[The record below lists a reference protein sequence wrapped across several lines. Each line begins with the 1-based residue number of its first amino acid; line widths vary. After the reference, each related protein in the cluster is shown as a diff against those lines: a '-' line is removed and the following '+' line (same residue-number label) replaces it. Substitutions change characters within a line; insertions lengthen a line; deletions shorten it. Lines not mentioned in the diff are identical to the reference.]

1 MPFLGSLFPERG
13 LHTMKA
19 VFRSFPPVVL
29 SLALANSVGSLP
41 AVAADTVDLRNGAR
55 TVFYGGGYDASP
67 PRSDFYGWAI
77 AFGDIDGDGID
88 DFISSSTNSEGP
100 NDAYEPEHDV
110 YVFFGRARSDIDSLY
125 PVDEP
130 DVADIVIYRG
140 GHAIACGDL
149 DADGYDDIILAEHRG
164 YVIFGGPREQL
175 RRAYDFVETSANY
188 TPPDVSILGSFLI
201 GGWTDQPVRV
211 SNEGVSYG
219 LVSGDLNDDGFGDIV
234 VGDAMANTG
243 RTSGG
248 AAFIIF
254 GRPRE
259 AFPTTIDTDPMSS
272 LPHPDVMIVGKSS
285 DLYPF
290 HLAVGDFDGDR
301 VDDLVAMTVRGLGD
315 EVIVPWAGELHGFF
329 GKRTWKALYDMQTE
343 EFDFSFTGYTL
354 PGVGYRLAAGD
365 LDGDGRD
372 ELITASVRTEFDP
385 TRNTAGEYRIYFGRP
400 RGMWPRWGRVEEW
413 TDVLIVGASIHDVN
427 DTNPSAWWYPISI
440 ATGRHDPD
448 IYEDLAIGAGLA
460 DGPAE
465 LRNGAGEVYLIR
477 GRPRGLW
484 QPFMDLRYDYDLI
497 VYGAD
502 GITSP
507 GYQFDLLGFTTA
519 FGDIDGSGTQD
530 LFMSALHADGPGNFA
545 PDIGEIHVLYG
556 TDSTIVAAGPR
567 ARPTL
572 HSAMLPCYPNPFH
585 GTLSIP
591 FTAPAGE
598 RVELTVYDVRGRV
611 VARPLPSSINPGIE
625 RIVQWRAVDDR
636 GFALPAGIYFV
647 RLVSGVEKYA
657 QKVLLVH

>member
-1 MPFLGSLFPERG
+1 
-13 LHTMKA
+13 
-19 VFRSFPPVVL
+19 
-29 SLALANSVGSLP
+29 
-41 AVAADTVDLRNGAR
+41 
-55 TVFYGGGYDASP
+55 
-67 PRSDFYGWAI
+67 
-77 AFGDIDGDGID
+77 
-88 DFISSSTNSEGP
+88 
-100 NDAYEPEHDV
+100 
-110 YVFFGRARSDIDSLY
+110 
-125 PVDEP
+125 
-130 DVADIVIYRG
+130 
-140 GHAIACGDL
+140 
-149 DADGYDDIILAEHRG
+149 
-164 YVIFGGPREQL
+164 
-175 RRAYDFVETSANY
+175 
-188 TPPDVSILGSFLI
+188 
-201 GGWTDQPVRV
+201 
-211 SNEGVSYG
+211 
-219 LVSGDLNDDGFGDIV
+219 
-234 VGDAMANTG
+234 
-243 RTSGG
+243 
-248 AAFIIF
+248 
-254 GRPRE
+254 
-259 AFPTTIDTDPMSS
+259 
-272 LPHPDVMIVGKSS
+272 
-285 DLYPF
+285 
-290 HLAVGDFDGDR
+290 
-301 VDDLVAMTVRGLGD
+301 
-315 EVIVPWAGELHGFF
+315 
-329 GKRTWKALYDMQTE
+329 
-343 EFDFSFTGYTL
+343 
-354 PGVGYRLAAGD
+354 
-365 LDGDGRD
+365 
-372 ELITASVRTEFDP
+372 
-385 TRNTAGEYRIYFGRP
+385 
-400 RGMWPRWGRVEEW
+400 VEEW